1 MDSLEHHKAGSSFD
15 PEHAATR
22 ASSRSLLSGFFET
35 IVKSFVYIFAIVA
48 IIILLIKFKS
58 NFFSNTEE
66 TTHVSKSINERVKEL
81 NEATALELDFIKE
94 IDQHKFYEKRI
105 EELENHHRECKEK
118 IKELENSKP
127 VEPPEDVYNIPKSRR
142 RVMPEPPP
150 EVIEAPTKFV
160 VDVDVHESQPPSDD
174 EE

>member
-22 ASSRSLLSGFFET
+22 TSNRSLLSGFFET

-94 IDQHKFYEKRI
+94 IDQHKFYEKKI
-105 EELENHHRECKEK
+105 EELENHHRECKER
-118 IKELENSKP
+118 IKELENSKA